1 MIDWND
7 ENFTLKPRYI
17 YRFYIYALNADSTL
31 GAYLG
36 DAYAHDEVEAKEYAL
51 RVFKG
56 AFRHGL
62 KVVEATLN

>member
-17 YRFYIYALNADSTL
+17 YRFYIYALNSDGSL

-36 DAYAHDEVEAKEYAL
+36 DAYAHAHDEVDAQEYAL
-51 RVFKG
+51 KTFKG
-56 AFRHGL
+56 GL
-62 KVVEATLN
+62 QTWP